1 MDHVHYFQIPQ
12 QPREG
17 LWMEQVSK
25 ATRIPF
31 NRKATQEPSLTTKP
45 WKGKHV
51 NCSMHKHGA
60 NQQKHSNHHSYTP
73 TCAKLN
79 TTERTTPCIAKA
91 MQANGNIKWRLFDIA
106 RHENSRDKII
116 SRTRIFRGKISETT
130 NSQGQSLSGKKI
142 SWTIGNPY
150 HNSSNINYRKRRI
163 SFGPIK
169 IPISNKMNP
178 PSTPSKS
185 WMGKTKHA
193 TISNRGAKIQPK
205 WSLRQSTIYIYRKEQ
220 NTRKKEG

>member
-17 LWMEQVSK
+17 LRMEQVSK

-31 NRKATQEPSLTTKP
+31 NRKATQEPSLTTKS

-60 NQQKHSNHHSYTP
+60 SQQKHSNHHSYTP

-116 SRTRIFRGKISETT
+116 SGTGIFQGQIVRDNKISRTKYFGQQ
-130 NSQGQSLSGKKI
+130 NLMNNRQPVSQL
-142 SWTIGNPY
+142 
-150 HNSSNINYRKRRI
+150 
-163 SFGPIK
+163 
-169 IPISNKMNP
+169 
-178 PSTPSKS
+178 
-185 WMGKTKHA
+185 
-193 TISNRGAKIQPK
+193 IQHQ
-205 WSLRQSTIYIYRKEQ
+205 L
-220 NTRKKEG
+220 